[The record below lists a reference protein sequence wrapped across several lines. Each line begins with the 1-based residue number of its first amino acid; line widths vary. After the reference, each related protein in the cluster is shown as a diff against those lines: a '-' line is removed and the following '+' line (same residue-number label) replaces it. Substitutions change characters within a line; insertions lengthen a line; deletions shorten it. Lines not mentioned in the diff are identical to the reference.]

1 MPKFKAKTT
10 VKKRVSK
17 ITKTGILLR
26 NKISARHLVR
36 RKSKRAKQNRMSKQS
51 IKSNDIKKFKQLLG
65 L

>member
-26 NKISARHLVR
+26 NKVSARHLVR
-36 RKSKRAKQNRMSKQS
+36 RKSKRARQNRMSKQS

>member
-51 IKSNDIKKFKQLLG
+51 IKPNDIKKFKQLLG